1 MDIREIIAR
10 FVEYGISLRRISDAA
25 KVNKNTMTALVKGD
39 KVHPQTIE
47 KVRGALKDIALELYN
62 LAYSDEVSKD
72 EEWEE

>member
-47 KVRGALKDIALELYN
+47 KVRSALKDIALELYN